1 MKGWA
6 LVRVDGDR
14 CSTQSLVTRCR
25 YYEQYTSDE
34 ALLASAES
42 YGGLTDSPTPSSS

>member
-6 LVRVDGDR
+6 LVRMNSDR
-14 CSTQSLVTRCR
+14 CSTQVLVTRCR

-34 ALLASAES
+34 ALLATAES
-42 YGGLTDSPTPSSS
+42 YGGLTDSPSPSRS